1 MSVLAHAT
9 ALAAALMTLGLT
21 GLAVPQRDARD
32 STRRPIPKV
41 WDDEVMAKLE
51 VPLAVP
57 SASPKHVPSEFYYRI
72 PVRPIYKSYSVYHP
86 SKEPP
91 GYLDM
96 LRAQEPEV
104 LWDDKGRSPA
114 LQTDQDWIRAGELVF
129 DSPVLIGDGH
139 VAPNS
144 SPALFV
150 REMDWYRHTGAP
162 VTREGVLPFYQYVVR
177 EKGKIE
183 LGALSC
189 GMCHT
194 RIMAGGGVVK
204 GAQGNFPFDRA
215 YAWDAREP
223 GGLLDGTRDLER
235 ALYGAPWLT
244 PDPQARLRE
253 QSSEEIA
260 AAHDAIPAGVL
271 ARHRTSP
278 SSPVQVPDLIGVR
291 DRRYLDRTGLQRHN
305 GIGDLMRYA
314 ALNQGGD
321 DLASYDGF
329 IPAGREF
336 KTLLEPAKYDRY
348 SDEQLHALAL
358 YVYSL
363 RPPPNPNRR
372 SSLSARGER
381 IFNDRDNRCA
391 TCHKPPLYTNNE
403 LTLASDFEVQ
413 SDHPDFPHIMKRSVD
428 TDPTLSLRTRRGTGF
443 YKVPSLLGVWY
454 RGPFEHSGSVLTLED
469 WFDARRTR
477 DDYVP
482 TGWKGPPGTMRR
494 AVNGHDFGLDLSA
507 DEKKAL
513 IAFLKT
519 L

>member
-1 MSVLAHAT
+1 
-9 ALAAALMTLGLT
+9 
-21 GLAVPQRDARD
+21 
-32 STRRPIPKV
+32 
-41 WDDEVMAKLE
+41 MANLE

-57 SASPKHVPSEFYYRI
+57 GASPKHVPAEFYYRI
-72 PVRPIYKSYSVYHP
+72 PVRPIYRTYPVYHP

-104 LWDDKGRSPA
+104 LWDDRGRSPA
-114 LQTDQDWIRAGELVF
+114 LRTDQDWIRAGELVF

-139 VAPNS
+139 LAPNS
-144 SPALFV
+144 SPTLFV

-194 RIMAGGGVVK
+194 RIMAGGAVVK

-223 GGLLDGTRDLER
+223 GGLVDGTRDLER
-235 ALYGAPWLT
+235 ALFGAPWLT
-244 PDPQARLRE
+244 PDPQAHLRE

-348 SDEQLHALAL
+348 SDEQLLALAL
-358 YVYSL
+358 YIYSL

-372 SSLSARGER
+372 SPLTARGER

-403 LTLASDFEVQ
+403 LTHRVRLRGA
-413 SDHPDFPHIMKRSVD
+413 KRSSRLCPHHEKVGRYRPHTVVAD
-428 TDPTLSLRTRRGTGF
+428 AAGHGTLQSAVFARRLVSRPVRAQWIGSDARGLVRCPANERRLRPDRLEGPSGDHEACSERTRFR
-443 YKVPSLLGVWY
+443 
-454 RGPFEHSGSVLTLED
+454 SGSELPRK
-469 WFDARRTR
+469 RR
-477 DDYVP
+477 P
-482 TGWKGPPGTMRR
+482 
-494 AVNGHDFGLDLSA
+494 
-507 DEKKAL
+507 
-513 IAFLKT
+513 
-519 L
+519 

>member
-1 MSVLAHAT
+1 
-9 ALAAALMTLGLT
+9 
-21 GLAVPQRDARD
+21 
-32 STRRPIPKV
+32 
-41 WDDEVMAKLE
+41 MAKLE

-57 SASPKHVPSEFYYRI
+57 SASPKHVPAEFYYRI
-72 PVRPIYKSYSVYHP
+72 PVRPIYKSYPVYHP

-114 LQTDQDWIRAGELVF
+114 LRTDQDWIRAGELVF
-129 DSPVLIGDGH
+129 DSPVLVGDGH
-139 VAPNS
+139 LAPNS
-144 SPALFV
+144 SPTLFV
-150 REMDWYRHTGAP
+150 REMDWYRRTGAP

-194 RIMAGGGVVK
+194 RIMTGGAVVK

-215 YAWDAREP
+215 YAWDAREA
-223 GGLLDGTRDLER
+223 GGVLDGTRDLER
-235 ALYGAPWLT
+235 ALFGAPWLT
-244 PDPQARLRE
+244 PDPQARLGE
-253 QSSEEIA
+253 QSIEEIA

-305 GIGDLMRYA
+305 GLGDLMRYA

-336 KTLLEPAKYDRY
+336 KTLPEPAKYDRY

-413 SDHPDFPHIMKRSVD
+413 SDHPDFRPHHEKVRRYRPDTVLADPAGHRVLQSAVLARRLVSRSVRAQWIGSD
-428 TDPTLSLRTRRGTGF
+428 ARGLVRCPPDERRLRPDRLEGPSRHHEACRERTRFR
-443 YKVPSLLGVWY
+443 
-454 RGPFEHSGSVLTLED
+454 SGSE
-469 WFDARRTR
+469 RRR
-477 DDYVP
+477 KEGIDRVP
-482 TGWKGPPGTMRR
+482 QDS
-494 AVNGHDFGLDLSA
+494 V
-507 DEKKAL
+507 KATNQL
-513 IAFLKT
+513 
-519 L
+519 

>member
-1 MSVLAHAT
+1 
-9 ALAAALMTLGLT
+9 
-21 GLAVPQRDARD
+21 
-32 STRRPIPKV
+32 
-41 WDDEVMAKLE
+41 MAKLE

-57 SASPKHVPSEFYYRI
+57 SASPKHVPAEFYYRI
-72 PVRPIYKSYSVYHP
+72 PVRPIYKSYPVYQP
-86 SKEPP
+86 GKEPS

-104 LWDDKGRSPA
+104 LWDDKGKSPA
-114 LQTDQDWIRAGELVF
+114 LRTDQDWIRAGELVF

-139 VAPNS
+139 LAPNS
-144 SPALFV
+144 STALFV
-150 REMDWYRHTGAP
+150 RDVDWYRHTRSASHPRRRAALLPVCRAREREDRGGSTRLRHVPHANHGGWCSRQRGA
-162 VTREGVLPFYQYVVR
+162 GQ
-177 EKGKIE
+177 
-183 LGALSC
+183 LSFRC
-189 GMCHT
+189 
-194 RIMAGGGVVK
+194 
-204 GAQGNFPFDRA
+204 A

-223 GGLLDGTRDLER
+223 RGGLLDPTRDLER
-235 ALYGAPWLT
+235 ALFGAPWLT

-253 QSSEEIA
+253 QTGEEIA

-271 ARHRTSP
+271 ARHRASP

-336 KTLLEPAKYDRY
+336 KTLLEPAKYQRY

-358 YVYSL
+358 YIYSL
-363 RPPPNPNRR
+363 RPPPNPNKR

-403 LTLASDFEVQ
+403 LTLASDFEVR
-413 SDHPDFPHIMKRSVD
+413 SDHPDFAHIMKRSVD

-477 DDYVP
+477 DDYTP
-482 TGWKGPPGTMRR
+482 TGWKGPPGTTRR

-507 DEKKAL
+507 DEKRAL

>member
-1 MSVLAHAT
+1 MRVLAYGPL
-9 ALAAALMTLGLT
+9 LAAALVALR
-21 GLAVPQRDARD
+21 LAGGSVPQGGAPD
-32 STRRPIPKV
+32 SPRRQIPKV
-41 WDDEVMAKLE
+41 WDDELMAGLE

-57 SASPKHVPSEFYYRI
+57 SASPKHVPADFYYRI
-72 PVRPIYKSYSVYHP
+72 PVRPIYKSYHVYHP
-86 SKEPP
+86 SQEPP

-96 LRAQEPEV
+96 LRAQEPLV
-104 LWDDKGRSPA
+104 LWDDKGRSPT
-114 LQTDQDWIRAGELVF
+114 LRTDQDWIRAGELVF
-129 DSPVLIGDGH
+129 DSAVLVGDGRL
-139 VAPNS
+139 APNA
-144 SPALFV
+144 SPSLFV
-150 REMDWYRHTGAP
+150 REVDWYRHTGAP
-162 VTREGVLPFYQYVVR
+162 VTRDGVLPFYRYVVR

-183 LGALSC
+183 LGVLSC

-194 RIMAGGGVVK
+194 RVMPGGAVVK

-215 YAWDAREP
+215 YAWDVRES
-223 GGLLDGTRDLER
+223 GSLLDGARELER
-235 ALYGAPWLT
+235 ALFGAPWLT

-253 QSSEEIA
+253 QSGEEIA
-260 AAHDAIPAGVL
+260 AAHDAIPPGVL
-271 ARHRTSP
+271 ARHRTST

-305 GIGDLMRYA
+305 GIADLMRYA

-321 DLASYDGF
+321 NLSSYAGF

-336 KTLLEPAKYDRY
+336 KTLLEPASYERY

-358 YVYSL
+358 YIYSL
-363 RPPPNPNRR
+363 RPPPNPNKR
-372 SSLSARGER
+372 SLLTARGER

-403 LTLASDFEVQ
+403 LTIASDFEVR
-413 SDHPDFPHIMKRSVD
+413 SDHPDFDLIMKRSVD
-428 TDPTLSLRTRRGTGF
+428 TDPTLTLRTRRGTGL

-477 DDYVP
+477 GEYVP
-482 TGWKGPPGTMRR
+482 TGWKGPPGTTRR

-507 DEKKAL
+507 EEKKAL

>member
-1 MSVLAHAT
+1 
-9 ALAAALMTLGLT
+9 MTG
-21 GLAVPQRDARD
+21 
-32 STRRPIPKV
+32 
-41 WDDEVMAKLE
+41 
-51 VPLAVP
+51 
-57 SASPKHVPSEFYYRI
+57 
-72 PVRPIYKSYSVYHP
+72 
-86 SKEPP
+86 
-91 GYLDM
+91 
-96 LRAQEPEV
+96 
-104 LWDDKGRSPA
+104 
-114 LQTDQDWIRAGELVF
+114 
-129 DSPVLIGDGH
+129 
-139 VAPNS
+139 
-144 SPALFV
+144 
-150 REMDWYRHTGAP
+150 GA
-162 VTREGVLPFYQYVVR
+162 
-177 EKGKIE
+177 
-183 LGALSC
+183 
-189 GMCHT
+189 
-194 RIMAGGGVVK
+194 VVK

-215 YAWDAREP
+215 YAWDAREA
-223 GGLLDGTRDLER
+223 GGVLDGTRDLER
-235 ALYGAPWLT
+235 ALFGAPWLT
-244 PDPQARLRE
+244 PDPQARLGE
-253 QSSEEIA
+253 QSIEEIA

-278 SSPVQVPDLIGVR
+278 WSPVQVPDLIGVR

-305 GIGDLMRYA
+305 GIADLMRYA

-428 TDPTLSLRTRRGTGF
+428 TDSTLSLRTRRGTGF

-469 WFDARRTR
+469 WFDTRRTR